1 MGDQTID
8 CVECGRQFVWTY
20 GEQRY
25 YGERGLSPPKR
36 CENCRARRRER
47 TQPSWWSNVAL
58 RDGLLVSAI
67 TIAVA
72 VVVWWAGRPLPAVL
86 SWLLAVNLVTFFAYA
101 YDKSA
106 SRSQLERVPES
117 VLLALAAAG
126 GTLSALAAMLLF
138 RHKTAKGGFQ
148 FKLLCIAVLQ
158 SLTGVAYLLI
168 AL

>member
-1 MGDQTID
+1 MRDQIID

-25 YGERGLSPPKR
+25 YRERGLSPPKR

-47 TQPSWWSNVAL
+47 TRPSWWSNVAL

-72 VVVWWAGRPLPAVL
+72 MVVRWAGRPLTAAL

-106 SRSQLERVPES
+106 SLSQLERVPES
-117 VLLALAAAG
+117 VLLALSAAG
-126 GTLSALAAMLLF
+126 GTLFALAAMLLF
-138 RHKTAKGGFQ
+138 HHKTAKGGFQ
-148 FKLLCIAVLQ
+148 LKLLCIAVLQ
-158 SLTGVAYLLI
+158 SMTGVAYLLI
-168 AL
+168 TA

>member
-1 MGDQTID
+1 MRDQIIG

-25 YGERGLSPPKR
+25 YRERGLSSPKR
-36 CENCRARRRER
+36 CKNCRARRRER
-47 TQPSWWSNVAL
+47 TQPSWWANVAL
-58 RDGLLVSAI
+58 RDALLVSVI

-72 VVVWWAGRPLPAVL
+72 MLVWWAGRPLPAAL
-86 SWLLAVNLVTFFAYA
+86 SWLVAVNLVTFFAYA

-106 SRSQLERVPES
+106 SRSQLERLPES

-148 FKLLCIAVLQ
+148 FKLLCIAVVQ

-168 AL
+168 AV